1 MFSRIGRQ
9 IVIITMTS
17 YRVVMYETGVN
28 AVRCNKKHTPSRVPI
43 SAAHCTEYRNSSQKT
58 NKPSGI
64 FEYFQTLNN
73 LTLAP
78 LNPDEK
84 IKTETGKPMKRIML
98 FLLTNIAIMVVL
110 SITLRLLGVDSILA
124 ENGSD
129 LNIQALVILSGVIGF
144 GGSFISLLISKWMAK
159 RMTGAVVITN
169 PVSNVEKWLISTVEK
184 QAKIV
189 GIKMPEV
196 AIFPSSAMNA
206 FATGAS
212 KNKALMAVSQGLLDS
227 MSQGEIEAVVG
238 HEMSHIANGD
248 MVTLALIQ
256 GVVNTFVV
264 FLSRVIGHVVDR
276 VILKNNQGHGI
287 GYFVSVIVAQI
298 VLSILASTI
307 VMYFSRKREFIADTG
322 GADLA
327 GHQNMINALKRLGQ
341 VEPEA
346 LPEQMAAFGINDKGG
361 VMALFSSHP
370 PIEDRIVALEQ
381 RALRG

>member
-1 MFSRIGRQ
+1 
-9 IVIITMTS
+9 
-17 YRVVMYETGVN
+17 
-28 AVRCNKKHTPSRVPI
+28 
-43 SAAHCTEYRNSSQKT
+43 
-58 NKPSGI
+58 
-64 FEYFQTLNN
+64 
-73 LTLAP
+73 
-78 LNPDEK
+78 
-84 IKTETGKPMKRIML
+84 MKRIFL
-98 FLLTNIAIMVVL
+98 FLMTNIAIMLVL
-110 SITLRLLGVDSILA
+110 SVTLRLLGVDSILA

-144 GGSFISLLISKWMAK
+144 GGSFISLLMSKWMAK

-169 PVSNVEKWLISTVEK
+169 PSNNIERWLVDIVAK
-184 QAKIV
+184 QSKIV
-189 GIKMPEV
+189 GVKMPEV
-196 AIFPSSAMNA
+196 AIFPTSAMNA

-212 KNKALMAVSQGLLDS
+212 KNKALMAVSQGLLDN
-227 MSQGEIEAVVG
+227 MKKGEIEAVVG

-264 FLSRVIGHVVDR
+264 FLSRIIGHIVDR

-287 GYFVSVIVAQI
+287 GYFVTVIVSQVI
-298 VLSILASTI
+298 LSILASTI

-361 VMALFSSHP
+361 IMALFSSHP
-370 PIEDRIVALEQ
+370 PIEARIVALQE
-381 RALRG
+381 RAKTRV

>member
-1 MFSRIGRQ
+1 
-9 IVIITMTS
+9 
-17 YRVVMYETGVN
+17 
-28 AVRCNKKHTPSRVPI
+28 
-43 SAAHCTEYRNSSQKT
+43 
-58 NKPSGI
+58 
-64 FEYFQTLNN
+64 
-73 LTLAP
+73 
-78 LNPDEK
+78 
-84 IKTETGKPMKRIML
+84 MKRIAL
-98 FLLTNIAIMVVL
+98 FLFTNIAIMVVL
-110 SITLRLLGVDSILA
+110 SITLRILGVDSILA

-169 PVSNVEKWLISTVEK
+169 PQSNIEKWLLSTVEK
-184 QAKIV
+184 QSKIV

-212 KNKALMAVSQGLLDS
+212 KNKALVAVSEGLLNN
-227 MSQGEIEAVVG
+227 MSQGEIEAVLG
-238 HEMSHIANGD
+238 HEMSHVANGD

-264 FLSRVIGHVVDR
+264 FLSRVVGHVVDR

-287 GYFVSVIVAQI
+287 GYFVTVMVSQV

-361 VMALFSSHP
+361 IMALFSSHP
-370 PIEDRIVALEQ
+370 PIEARIAALEE
-381 RALRG
+381 RAKRSSMT

>member
-1 MFSRIGRQ
+1 
-9 IVIITMTS
+9 
-17 YRVVMYETGVN
+17 
-28 AVRCNKKHTPSRVPI
+28 
-43 SAAHCTEYRNSSQKT
+43 
-58 NKPSGI
+58 
-64 FEYFQTLNN
+64 
-73 LTLAP
+73 
-78 LNPDEK
+78 
-84 IKTETGKPMKRIML
+84 MKRIVL
-98 FLLTNIAIMVVL
+98 FIMTNIAIMAVL
-110 SITLRLLGVDSILA
+110 SMTLRLLGVDSILA

-144 GGSFISLLISKWMAK
+144 GGSFISLLMSKWMAK
-159 RMTGAVVITN
+159 RMTGAVVISN
-169 PVSNVEKWLISTVEK
+169 PTTSIEKWLMTTVEN

-196 AIFPSSAMNA
+196 AIFPSPDMNA

-212 KNKALMAVSQGLLDS
+212 KNKSLMAVSQGLLNT
-227 MSQGEIEAVVG
+227 MSQGEVEAVVG

-264 FLSRVIGHVVDR
+264 FLSRVVGHIVDR

-287 GYFVSVIVAQI
+287 GYFVTVMVTQV

-341 VEPEA
+341 VEPA
-346 LPEQMAAFGINDKGG
+346 PLPEQMAAFGINDKGG
-361 VMALFSSHP
+361 IMALFSSHP
-370 PIEDRIVALEQ
+370 PIEDRIAALEK
-381 RALRG
+381 RALNR

>member
-1 MFSRIGRQ
+1 
-9 IVIITMTS
+9 
-17 YRVVMYETGVN
+17 
-28 AVRCNKKHTPSRVPI
+28 
-43 SAAHCTEYRNSSQKT
+43 
-58 NKPSGI
+58 
-64 FEYFQTLNN
+64 
-73 LTLAP
+73 
-78 LNPDEK
+78 
-84 IKTETGKPMKRIML
+84 MKRIML
-98 FLLTNIAIMVVL
+98 FIMTNIAIMVVL

-159 RMTGAVVITN
+159 RMTGAVVITD
-169 PVSNVEKWLISTVEK
+169 PRSNMEKWLVSTVEK

-196 AIFPSSAMNA
+196 AIFPSPAMNA

-212 KNKALMAVSQGLLDS
+212 KNNALMAVSQGLLDN
-227 MSQGEIEAVVG
+227 MAQGEIEAVVG

-256 GVVNTFVV
+256 GVVNTFVI
-264 FLSRVIGHVVDR
+264 FLSRIIGHIVDR

-287 GYFVSVIVAQI
+287 GYFVTVMVSQV

-361 VMALFSSHP
+361 IMALFSSHP
-370 PIEDRIVALEQ
+370 PIEARIVALEK
-381 RALRG
+381 RAMSRSQ

>member
-1 MFSRIGRQ
+1 
-9 IVIITMTS
+9 
-17 YRVVMYETGVN
+17 
-28 AVRCNKKHTPSRVPI
+28 
-43 SAAHCTEYRNSSQKT
+43 
-58 NKPSGI
+58 
-64 FEYFQTLNN
+64 
-73 LTLAP
+73 
-78 LNPDEK
+78 
-84 IKTETGKPMKRIML
+84 MKRMML
-98 FLLTNIAIMVVL
+98 FIMTNIAIMVVL

-124 ENGSD
+124 ANGSD
-129 LNIQALVILSGVIGF
+129 LNIQALVIFSGVIGF

-169 PVSNVEKWLISTVEK
+169 PKTNMEKWLISTVEK
-184 QAKIV
+184 QAGIV

-212 KNKALMAVSQGLLDS
+212 KNNALVAVSQGLLDN
-227 MSQGEIEAVVG
+227 MAQGEVEAVVG
-238 HEMSHIANGD
+238 HEMSHVANGD

-276 VILKNNQGHGI
+276 VILKNSHGHGI
-287 GYFVSVIVAQI
+287 GYFVTVIVAQV

-327 GHQNMINALKRLGQ
+327 GHQNMINALKRLGK

-361 VMALFSSHP
+361 IMALFSSHP
-370 PIEDRIVALEQ
+370 PIESRIAALEE
-381 RALRG
+381 RAVRNN

>member
-1 MFSRIGRQ
+1 
-9 IVIITMTS
+9 
-17 YRVVMYETGVN
+17 
-28 AVRCNKKHTPSRVPI
+28 
-43 SAAHCTEYRNSSQKT
+43 
-58 NKPSGI
+58 
-64 FEYFQTLNN
+64 
-73 LTLAP
+73 
-78 LNPDEK
+78 
-84 IKTETGKPMKRIML
+84 MKRVML
-98 FLLTNIAIMVVL
+98 FILTNIAIMVVL
-110 SITLRLLGVDSILA
+110 SITLSLLGVDSILA

-144 GGSFISLLISKWMAK
+144 GGSFISLLMSKWMAK
-159 RMTGAVVITN
+159 RMTGAVVITK
-169 PVSNVEKWLISTVEK
+169 PSSNIERWMMDTVEK

-212 KNKALMAVSQGLLDS
+212 KNKALMAVSQGLLDN
-227 MSQGEIEAVVG
+227 MSQGEIEAVIG

-248 MVTLALIQ
+248 MVTLDLIQ

-264 FLSRVIGHVVDR
+264 FLSRIIGHIVDR

-287 GYFVSVIVAQI
+287 GYFVTVMISQV

-361 VMALFSSHP
+361 IMALFSSHP
-370 PIEDRIVALEQ
+370 PIEARIVALEE
-381 RALRG
+381 RAARRS